1 MAEHLALI
9 GFGEAGRALVQ
20 GWGRGRSAGIRVY
33 DIKSSTPGHAEE
45 IRSRYDEFGVTG
57 CDSSAEAVDR
67 ATLVL
72 SVVTAD
78 QALAAAEAAARHV
91 SPGTIWCD
99 LNSCAPS
106 TKQKAA
112 EAIGAAG
119 GIYADVAV
127 MSPVHPRL
135 NMVPLLVSG
144 DRAEKAAAR
153 LAELPM
159 SPRVVQGGV
168 GAASTIKLVRSVFV
182 KGLESLMA
190 ELALSAA
197 KADVEDEVF
206 DSIARSHPDADWRE
220 RARHSLGR
228 MLAHGE
234 RRAAEMDEALRMVE
248 DLGLPGD
255 MSRASAVWQRRIAA
269 AREAADK
276 SGSDGMPE
284 ADMET
289 LLGAIPPPKR

>member
-1 MAEHLALI
+1 MAERLALI
-9 GFGEAGRALVQ
+9 GFGEAGCALAQ
-20 GWGRGRSAGIRVY
+20 GWGRSRSAGIRVY
-33 DIKSSTPGHAEE
+33 DIKSSEAEHAEE
-45 IRSRYDEFGVTG
+45 FRCRYGEFGVAG
-57 CDSSAEAVDR
+57 CDSSAEAVSG
-67 ATLVL
+67 AKLAL

-78 QALAAAEAAARHV
+78 QALPAAAEAARHI

-106 TKQKAA
+106 TKREAA
-112 EAIGAAG
+112 AAIGAAG

-144 DRAEKAAAR
+144 DQAEEVAAR

-182 KGLESLMA
+182 KGLESVMA

-197 KADVEDEVF
+197 KAGVEEEVF

-220 RARHSLGR
+220 RARHGLGR

-234 RRAAEMDEALRMVE
+234 RRAAEMGEAARMVE
-248 DLGLPGD
+248 ELGLPGD
-255 MSRASAVWQRRIAA
+255 MSRASAAWQRRIAD
-269 AREAADK
+269 ARPAAD
-276 SGSDGMPE
+276 SPESDGASE
-284 ADMET
+284 ADVEK
-289 LLGAIPPPKR
+289 LLEAISLPKP

>member
-1 MAEHLALI
+1 MIERLALI
-9 GFGEAGRALVQ
+9 GFGEARCALVQ
-20 GWGRGRSAGIRVY
+20 GWGRRRSAGIRVY
-33 DIKSSTPGHAEE
+33 DIKSSEAEHAEE
-45 IRSRYDEFGVTG
+45 FRSRYGEFGVAG
-57 CDSSAEAVDR
+57 CASSAEAVSG
-67 ATLVL
+67 AELVL

-78 QALAAAEAAARHV
+78 QALAAAAEAARHICA
-91 SPGTIWCD
+91 GTIWCD

-106 TKQKAA
+106 TKRKAA

-135 NMVPLLVSG
+135 NMVPLLVAG
-144 DRAEKAAAR
+144 DRAEEAAAR

-159 SPRVVQGGV
+159 SPRVVRGGV

-190 ELALSAA
+190 ELALTAA
-197 KADVEDEVF
+197 KANVEEEVF

-234 RRAAEMDEALRMVE
+234 RRAAEMEEAARMVE

-255 MSRASAVWQRRIAA
+255 MSRAAAVWQRRIAA
-269 AREAADK
+269 ALPADDS
-276 SGSDGMPE
+276 SGHDDVQEPDVE
-284 ADMET
+284 K
-289 LLGAIPPPKR
+289 LLQAISPPKS

>member
-1 MAEHLALI
+1 MIDRLALI
-9 GFGEAGRALVQ
+9 GFGEAGCALAQ
-20 GWGRGRSAGIRVY
+20 GWGRSRSAGIRVY
-33 DIKSSTPGHAEE
+33 DVKSSKAEHAEE
-45 IRSRYDEFGVTG
+45 FKSRYSEFGVSG
-57 CDSSAEAVDR
+57 CDSSAEAVSG
-67 ATLVL
+67 AKLVL

-78 QALAAAEAAARHV
+78 QALAAAMAAARHI

-106 TKQKAA
+106 TKRKAA
-112 EAIGAAG
+112 EAISAAG

-144 DRAEKAAAR
+144 NRAEEAAAR

-190 ELALSAA
+190 ELAFSAA
-197 KADVEDEVF
+197 KAGVEEEVF
-206 DSIARSHPDADWRE
+206 ESIARTHPDADWRE
-220 RARHSLGR
+220 RARNSLGR

-234 RRAAEMDEALRMVE
+234 RRAAEMEEAARMVE
-248 DLGLPGD
+248 DLDLPND
-255 MSRASAVWQRRIAA
+255 MSRASAAWQRRIAA
-269 AREAADK
+269 VRMTAD
-276 SGSDGMPE
+276 SPSSDEVTE
-284 ADMET
+284 ADVEK
-289 LLGAIPPPKR
+289 LLAAISPPKP

>member
-1 MAEHLALI
+1 MVEHLSLI
-9 GFGEAGRALVQ
+9 GFGEAGCALAQ
-20 GWGRGRSAGIRVY
+20 GWGRSRAGSIRVY
-33 DIKSSTPGHAEE
+33 DVKSSQAEHAKEF
-45 IRSRYDEFGVTG
+45 RSRCGEFGVAG
-57 CDSSAEAVDR
+57 CDSSAEAVSG
-67 ATLVL
+67 AKLVL

-78 QALAAAEAAARHV
+78 QALAAAAEAARHV
-91 SPGTIWCD
+91 DPGTIWCD

-106 TKQKAA
+106 TKREAA
-112 EAIGAAG
+112 AAIGAAG

-144 DRAEKAAAR
+144 DCAEEAAAR

-190 ELALSAA
+190 ELSLSAA
-197 KADVEDEVF
+197 KAGVEEEVF
-206 DSIARSHPDADWRE
+206 DSIAKSHPGADWRE
-220 RARHSLGR
+220 RARNSLGR

-234 RRAAEMDEALRMVE
+234 RRAAEMEEAARMVE
-248 DLGLPGD
+248 ELGLPGD
-255 MSRASAVWQRRIAA
+255 MSRASAAWQRRIAA
-269 AREAADK
+269 ARPAEAAAGPDE
-276 SGSDGMPE
+276 DPE
-284 ADMET
+284 ADVEE
-289 LLGAIPPPKR
+289 LLRAISPTKP

>member
-1 MAEHLALI
+1 MAEQLALI

-20 GWGRGRSAGIRVY
+20 GWGGSRSAGIRVY
-33 DIKSSTPGHAEE
+33 DIKSSEAEHAEE
-45 IRSRYDEFGVTG
+45 FRSRYDEFGVAG
-57 CDSSAEAVDR
+57 CGSSAEAVSG
-67 ATLVL
+67 AKLVL

-78 QALAAAEAAARHV
+78 QALAAAAEAARHI

-106 TKQKAA
+106 TKRKAA

-144 DRAEKAAAR
+144 DRAEEVAAQ
-153 LAELPM
+153 LEVLPM

-182 KGLESLMA
+182 KGLESLTA
-190 ELALSAA
+190 ELVLSAA
-197 KADVEDEVF
+197 KAGVEEEVF
-206 DSIARSHPDADWRE
+206 DSIAKSHPGADWRE
-220 RARHSLGR
+220 RARHSLRR

-234 RRAAEMDEALRMVE
+234 RRAAEMDEAVRMVE

-255 MSRASAVWQRRIAA
+255 MSRASAAWQRRIAA
-269 AREAADK
+269 AHAAAD
-276 SGSDGMPE
+276 SPESDRASE
-284 ADMET
+284 ADVEK
-289 LLGAIPPPKR
+289 LLEAISLRKP